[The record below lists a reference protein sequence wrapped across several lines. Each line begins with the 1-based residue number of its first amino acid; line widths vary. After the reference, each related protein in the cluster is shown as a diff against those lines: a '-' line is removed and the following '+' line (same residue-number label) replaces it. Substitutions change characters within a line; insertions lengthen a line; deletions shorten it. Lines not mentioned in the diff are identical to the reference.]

1 MHGSPFLTLSTD
13 QRPIVLITGATGN
26 LGRSLGKV
34 FGRDYRTVG
43 LDRVAEGADFPV
55 IAVDFTSDASME
67 LAFRKFRD
75 TFGSRIAS
83 VIHLVAYFDFTGD
96 DHPLYQ
102 SVTVEGTRR
111 LLRALQGFEVEQF
124 VYASTM
130 LVHAPCRPGERIDER
145 QPIDPRWAYPRSKA
159 AAEEV
164 IRAEHGPIPY
174 AILRLA
180 GVYDEHTTVPT
191 MAQQMARVYERN
203 FQSHFY
209 SGSTLVGQSMLHRA
223 DMLDAFHRTVDR
235 RAALPPNAEILIGE
249 PDAMGYEAL
258 QDELGRLLHG
268 EDNWPTLRLPKIVAA
283 AGAWAQDELEPV
295 IPDLI
300 DGGEEPFIKP
310 FMVAMADDHYAL
322 DVRRARELLGW
333 EPRHRLK
340 DELPRLAA
348 ALKADPAGWYKAN
361 GVTPP
366 AWLSEAADLGKNP
379 EELNAR
385 HTARTKSEHRANRW
399 AHFANMG
406 LGTWLITQP
415 LLIDVPEPLLR
426 WSEIVL
432 GCAVMVFA
440 AAALSWRAQ
449 WVRWICAV
457 IGALVMAAPFL
468 FSTQSAAAYLS
479 DTLVGFL
486 IFAFAVCTKPE
497 PGSSAVAALTGP
509 VVPPGWSY
517 NPSSWVQRLPIIILA
532 LVGLYVS
539 RYLAAY
545 QLGHIP
551 DVWDPFFSGSP
562 SDPQNGTEEI
572 ITSSV
577 SKAWPVSDAA
587 VGGYT
592 YLLEI
597 LTGLVGSRARWRTM
611 PWLVILFGLM
621 IAPLGVVSIVFII
634 IQPIVIG
641 TWSIIALIGAAAI
654 LVQIPYSLDEMIA
667 TFQFMRRRI
676 KRGRNALR
684 VFLLGDTDDVDEARD
699 SNPKADEFDRPPGAV
714 IKDMVGGGVSLPW
727 NLALSGLVG
736 LSLLFTRVTLG
747 AEGSMANSDHL
758 IGSLVLTVVSLA
770 AAEVARPLRFLNI
783 PLGLA
788 LFATPFIHGAS
799 MTATVASIACG
810 AALVA
815 LSIRR
820 GPIREQY
827 GSWSRVV
834 V

>member
-1 MHGSPFLTLSTD
+1 MHGSHLSTSSTD
-13 QRPIVLITGATGN
+13 QRPVVLITGATGN

-55 IAVDFTSDASME
+55 IPVDFTSDASMQ

-75 TFGSRIAS
+75 IFGSRIAS

-111 LLRALQGFEVEQF
+111 LLRTLQEFDVEQF
-124 VYASTM
+124 VYSSTM

-145 QPIDPRWAYPRSKA
+145 QPIDPRWAYPKSKA

-164 IRAEHGPIPY
+164 IRAEHNKIPY
-174 AILRLA
+174 VILRLA

-191 MAQQMARVYERN
+191 MAQQIASVYERN

-209 SGSTLVGQSMLHRA
+209 SGSTLVGQAMLHRA
-223 DMLDAFHRTVDR
+223 DMLDAFRRTVDCR
-235 RAALPPNAEILIGE
+235 EALPPHTEILIGE
-249 PDAMGYEAL
+249 ADAVGYEAL
-258 QDELGRLLHG
+258 QDELGRLLHS

-283 AGAWAQDELEPV
+283 AGVWAQDELEPV

-300 DGGEEPFIKP
+300 DGGKEPFIKP

-322 DVRRARELLGW
+322 DVGRARKLLGW

-340 DELPRLAA
+340 DELPRLAD
-348 ALKADPAGWYKAN
+348 ALKSDPAGWYKAN

-366 AWLSEAADLGKNP
+366 AWLSDAADLGENP
-379 EELNAR
+379 DEVSAR
-385 HTARTKSEHRANRW
+385 HSAKIESEHRANRW
-399 AHFANMG
+399 AHFANIG

-415 LLIDVPEPLLR
+415 VLIDVPEPLLR
-426 WSEIVL
+426 WSEIIL
-432 GCAVMVFA
+432 GCALVVFA
-440 AAALSWRAQ
+440 AAALSWRAR
-449 WVRWICAV
+449 WARWICAG
-457 IGALVMAAPFL
+457 IGAAVMAMPFL

-486 IFAFAVCTKPE
+486 IFAFAVGTKPE

-509 VVPPGWSY
+509 TMPPDWSY

-551 DVWDPFFSGSP
+551 DVWDPFFSGAP

-572 ITSSV
+572 ITSPV
-577 SKAWPVSDAA
+577 STAWPVSDAA
-587 VGGYT
+587 LGGYT

-597 LTGLVGSRARWRTM
+597 LTGLVGSRCRWRTM

-667 TFQFMRRRI
+667 TFQFMRRRM

-684 VFLLGDTDDVDEARD
+684 VFLLGDTDDMQEAQDTD
-699 SNPKADEFDRPPGAV
+699 STADEFARPPGTV
-714 IKDMVGGGVSLPW
+714 IKDMVSGGVSLPW

-736 LSLLFTRVTLG
+736 LSLLFTPITLG

-758 IGSLVLTVVSLA
+758 IGSLVLTVISLA

-788 LFATPFIHGAS
+788 LFATPFIYGAS
-799 MTATVASIACG
+799 MTATIASVACG

-820 GPIREQY
+820 GPIRERY
-827 GSWSRVV
+827 GSWSRLVV
-834 V
+834 

>member
-1 MHGSPFLTLSTD
+1 MTSSTD

-26 LGRSLGKV
+26 LGRSLSKV
-34 FGRDYRTVG
+34 FSRDYRTVG

-55 IAVDFTSDASME
+55 IPVDFTSDASME

-83 VIHLVAYFDFTGD
+83 VVHLVAYFDFTGD

-111 LLRALQGFEVEQF
+111 LLRALQEFEVEQF

-164 IRAEHGPIPY
+164 IRAEHRQIPY
-174 AILRLA
+174 VILRLA

-191 MAQQMARVYERN
+191 MAQQIASVYERN

-209 SGSTLVGQSMLHRA
+209 SGSTLVGQAMLHRV
-223 DMLDAFHRTVDR
+223 DMLDAFRRTVDR
-235 RAALPPNAEILIGE
+235 RDALPPHAEILIGE
-249 PDAMGYEAL
+249 PDAVGYEAL
-258 QDELGRLLHG
+258 QDEFGRLLHG
-268 EDNWPTLRLPKIVAA
+268 EDNWPTLRLPKFVAA
-283 AGAWAQDELEPV
+283 AGVWAQDELEPV
-295 IPDLI
+295 IPDLV

-322 DVRRARELLGW
+322 DVGRARKLLGW
-333 EPRHRLK
+333 EPRHRLR

-366 AWLSEAADLGKNP
+366 AWLSDAADLGRNP
-379 EELNAR
+379 DELSAR
-385 HTARTKSEHRANRW
+385 HTAKIKSEHRANLW

-406 LGTWLITQP
+406 LGTWLTTQP
-415 LLIDVPEPLLR
+415 VLIDVPEPLLR

-432 GCAVMVFA
+432 GCALMMFA
-440 AAALSWRAQ
+440 TVALSWRAQ
-449 WVRWICAV
+449 WARWICAG
-457 IGALVMAAPFL
+457 IGAAVMAIPFL

-486 IFAFAVCTKPE
+486 IFGFAVCTKPE

-572 ITSSV
+572 ITSPV
-577 SKAWPVSDAA
+577 STAWPVSDAA
-587 VGGYT
+587 LGGYT

-597 LTGLVGSRARWRTM
+597 LTGLVGSRCRWRTM

-684 VFLLGDTDDVDEARD
+684 VFLLGDTDDMQEAQDTD
-699 SNPKADEFDRPPGAV
+699 STADEFDRSAGAV
-714 IKDMVGGGVSLPW
+714 IKDMVSGGVSLPW
-727 NLALSGLVG
+727 NIALSGLIG
-736 LSLLFTRVTLG
+736 LSLLFTGITLG

-758 IGSLVLTVVSLA
+758 IGSLVLTVISLA

-788 LFATPFIHGAS
+788 LFATPFIYGAG
-799 MTATVASIACG
+799 MPATVASVACG

-820 GPIREQY
+820 GPIRERY
-827 GSWSRVV
+827 GSWSRLVV
-834 V
+834 